1 MVVNKFFKNIFNSKL
16 FYFTVGIFLAYLSS
30 LSVLDVES
38 EFWFNDESKFYLWA
52 KNEIGLGQGL
62 LTTVRYYFFIGII
75 KFYLI
80 FLSDPFYIVFT
91 HKVLVI
97 SIYIF
102 ILGNVIIKNYDFRV
116 FIIIFISLN
125 YLNLFFLRDSLITL
139 IGLSFLL
146 SHHYK
151 FELRNY
157 IKIKYF
163 NILNFTFHITSISF
177 LRAQIVFF
185 I

>member
-16 FYFTVGIFLAYLSS
+16 FYFTIGIFLAYLSS

-91 HKVLVI
+91 HKVFV
-97 SIYIF
+97 S
-102 ILGNVIIKNYDFRV
+102 
-116 FIIIFISLN
+116 
-125 YLNLFFLRDSLITL
+125 
-139 IGLSFLL
+139 
-146 SHHYK
+146 
-151 FELRNY
+151 
-157 IKIKYF
+157 
-163 NILNFTFHITSISF
+163 HITKKNKKGPTSVRHGPSSSKTA
-177 LRAQIVFF
+177 LQSPKSWLATT
-185 I
+185 